1 MMPRFEGAINKS
13 GVLAH
18 QGWADQNSPRQFGAR
33 IFLPQGPKSEIAAM
47 LGFRDTGTEA
57 ALQSGL
63 AGVGARFHKELGEKK

>member
-33 IFLPQGPKSEIAAM
+33 IFTPQGPKSEIAAM

-63 AGVGARFHKELGEKK
+63 ADVGVQIQQRIGR